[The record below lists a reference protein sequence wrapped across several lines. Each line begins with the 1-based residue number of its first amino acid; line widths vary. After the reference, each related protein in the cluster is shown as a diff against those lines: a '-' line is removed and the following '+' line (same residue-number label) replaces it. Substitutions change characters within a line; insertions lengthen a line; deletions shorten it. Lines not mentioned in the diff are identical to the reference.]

1 MPRRYF
7 APGGSNVVFRP
18 IYGDVSSEKFSLKQ
32 LFTVS
37 PFAIEKVPTLNL
49 HEVLWGPEGKGYA
62 LLSQVVILR

>member
-1 MPRRYF
+1 MLRSFKSRSIWCQYCGLHPFYDRCQF
-7 APGGSNVVFRP
+7 LVVP
-18 IYGDVSSEKFSLKQ
+18 VY
-32 LFTVS
+32 S